1 MAENIPVRKAKTD
14 AIKPKTFNI
23 KIPLIGLHNIKNAT
37 SAFAVCF
44 SIGINSKIIKY
55 GLLKFKGV
63 QRRFNFIFEKNKSIF
78 FDDYAHHPT
87 EINSVLEGIKKV
99 AYKKKITSVF
109 QPHRFSRV
117 NLLKKEFSKSF
128 KFSDRVILCPVY
140 AAGEKKTNNF

>member
-1 MAENIPVRKAKTD
+1 MTK
-14 AIKPKTFNI
+14 
-23 KIPLIGLHNIKNAT
+23 
-37 SAFAVCF
+37 
-44 SIGINSKIIKY
+44 
-55 GLLKFKGV
+55 
-63 QRRFNFIFEKNKSIF
+63 IFEKNKNEF
-78 FDDYAHHPT
+78 YDDYAHHPT

-140 AAGEKKTNNF
+140 AAGEKKTNNFNLINFGKMISLNSSVEVIIIKNEKDFKNFFKKNLIRNEIIIGMGAGSISHWMRDLKKTLWN